1 MILCGAGGTVSS
13 LVGNSMILTTV
24 CSAVR
29 QQTISVMPEVYVSRL
44 CERLCGVRRRTAA
57 PETQLWRIW
66 GAGVILGSRRLI
78 HIPTLLVWPAQFGV
92 AKSPNH
98 PAEIDEKRAHD
109 QNHERVGLHHGF
121 VDWRCHR
128 LWWMMIGSELPKCAH
143 AGAETVR
150 ASGIIHVGWTR
161 RDRDNQTFDQ
171 PIDLAVTS
179 QTYTKSA
186 LWRLWEEAQGFINPL
201 SKQSN
206 GKKKNN
212 C

>member
-1 MILCGAGGTVSS
+1 MILCGAEGTVSN
-13 LVGNSMILTTV
+13 LVGNSMILTTL
-24 CSAVR
+24 CGAVR

-66 GAGVILGSRRLI
+66 GAGVVLGSRRLI
-78 HIPTLLVWPAQFGV
+78 HILALLVWPAQFGV

-128 LWWMMIGSELPKCAH
+128 LWWMVIGSELPKCAQEQRLSEPV
-143 AGAETVR
+143 ASSTWVGPGEAET
-150 ASGIIHVGWTR
+150 TR
-161 RDRDNQTFDQ
+161 HLISLLIWQSPLKPTLNLVFDGC
-171 PIDLAVTS
+171 
-179 QTYTKSA
+179 
-186 LWRLWEEAQGFINPL
+186 E
-201 SKQSN
+201 
-206 GKKKNN
+206 KKLKVS
-212 C
+212 